1 MPGATP
7 LGIRYPFQNET
18 VTATSWQNTA
28 EDIDGLL
35 TQLDV
40 LRDTAISKLS
50 AAISGGGVATATG
63 AVGTVTG
70 FTTENWD
77 TGGYADLVAN
87 NDRLTVTPGIYWTQ
101 CRATLSTVTTITSA
115 RCALLV
121 GGGAVFWHGGMVD
134 TIGGTSVACNSTGI
148 VVVTIPA
155 TIFQIQVRWVG
166 TGGPGTW
173 ANGRLEAYKVRDLA
187 NV

>member
-7 LGIRYPFQNET
+7 LGIRYPFQGET

-28 EDIDGLL
+28 NDIDGLL

-40 LRDTAISKLS
+40 LRDTSVSKLTAS
-50 AAISGGGVATATG
+50 ISGGTAVTATG
-63 AVGTVTG
+63 VVGTVAT

-87 NDRLTVTPGIYWTQ
+87 NDRLTITPGIYWTQ
-101 CRATLSTVTTITSA
+101 CQANLTTVTSITSA
-115 RCALLV
+115 RCGILIGTTVLWN
-121 GGGAVFWHGGMVD
+121 AVTLD
-134 TIGGTSVACNSTGI
+134 TQPASNSGSCNSTGI
-148 VVVTIPA
+148 VVVSAPTNIV
-155 TIFQIQVRWVG
+155 QIQVRWVG
-166 TGGPGTW
+166 TGGPGNW
-173 ANGRLEAYKVRDLA
+173 VSCRLEAYKVRDLA

>member
-40 LRDTAISKLS
+40 LRDASVSKLS
-50 AAISGGGVATATG
+50 ASISGGAVNTATG
-63 AVGTVTG
+63 ATG
-70 FTTENWD
+70 IATTFTTENWD

-101 CRATLSTVTTITSA
+101 CRAALSTVTTITSA
-115 RCALLV
+115 RCGVFV
-121 GGGAVFWHGGMVD
+121 GGATLWHATIVD
-134 TIGGTSVACNSTGI
+134 TVSGTSVVCNSTGI
-148 VVVTIPA
+148 VVVTLPA
-155 TIFQIQVRWVG
+155 TIFQVQVRWVG

-173 ANGRLEAYKVRDLA
+173 ANIRLETYKIRDLA